1 MKYLNSI
8 LSIIIFSFLSCSS
21 SSPKA
26 LVNDTDNANNDI
38 VVKNG
43 NSLLWKIEKE
53 GHQTSYIF
61 GTMHMIEEEYY
72 VFTPHM
78 EKLVKN
84 SDAIIMEIGG
94 QPNPLKALDMMT
106 LKEGKVEDYFTKEQ
120 LKDLVEFMDVKM
132 NVTPEEFHK
141 TYSGM
146 KPFFI
151 LQTITQAYFSEN
163 SVSYDMNIMQ
173 MSAENDI
180 PLLGFESMEEQLGFF
195 DEIPSKDVALMI
207 MNSVYNFEKE
217 KKNTKKL
224 EKLYAKQKVDKL
236 IPLMKN
242 QSPEFMEFED
252 VFLTNRNKAWI
263 PKIIEE
269 TKTKKCF
276 IAVGAAHLFDTN
288 GVIQLLKN
296 NGFTLTAIEK

>member
-8 LSIIIFSFLSCSS
+8 ISIIIFSFLSCSS
-21 SSPKA
+21 SSPKI
-26 LVNDTDNANNDI
+26 DTEDNETQADI
-38 VVKNG
+38 EVKNG
-43 NSLLWKIEKE
+43 NTLLWKIEKE
-53 GHQTSYIF
+53 GHQTAYIF

-72 VFTPHM
+72 EFTPHM
-78 EKLVKN
+78 TNIVKN

-94 QPNPLKALDMMT
+94 QPSPLKALEMMT
-106 LKEGKVEDYFTKEQ
+106 LKEGKVEDFFTKEQ
-120 LKDLVEFMDVKM
+120 LKDLVEFMDIKM
-132 NVTPEEFHK
+132 NVSPQEFHQ
-141 TYSGM
+141 TYSRM

-151 LQTITQAYFSEN
+151 LQTITQAYFSET
-163 SVSYDMNIMQ
+163 SVSYDLNIMQ
-173 MSAENDI
+173 MSAENNI
-180 PLLGFESMEEQLGFF
+180 PLLGFETMEEQLGFF
-195 DEIPSKDVALMI
+195 DKIPAKDVASMI

-252 VFLTNRNKAWI
+252 IFLNNRNKAWI

-276 IAVGAAHLFDTN
+276 IAVGAAHLFDSK

-296 NGFTLTAIEK
+296 EGFVLTPIQK